1 MKPIVKDGGL
11 IVYALEQLETRLQ
24 KNPYWLLKEC
34 EEAIG
39 KTLDFNE
46 EHIEETSYERFIKWY
61 NKTHSNSLDPPKKIN
76 KRKYST
82 THRIHIAYKTKYH
95 CAKCSQILPPEFE
108 VDHIIALHLGGKD
121 EYSNLAALCP
131 NCHAIKTRC
140 EILKRD
146 DAFKKEFSKRLETIQ
161 GDIFNRFK
169 RKPLESKY
177 FSETRKRQKK
187 DVK

>member
-11 IVYALEQLETRLQ
+11 IVYALEQLETLLQ
-24 KNPYWLLKEC
+24 KNAYWLLKEC
-34 EEAIG
+34 EQAIG
-39 KTLDFNE
+39 KTLTFSE
-46 EHIEETSYERFIKWY
+46 EYIEENSYELFIKWY
-61 NKTHSNSLDPPKKIN
+61 NKTHTNSLELPKKIN

-108 VDHIIALHLGGKD
+108 VDHILALHLGGKD
-121 EYSNLAALCP
+121 EFSNLAALCP

-146 DAFKKEFSKRLETIQ
+146 AAFQKEFSKRLETIQ
-161 GDIFNRFK
+161 GDIFAKFK
-169 RKPLESKY
+169 RKPKESNY
-177 FSETRKRQKK
+177 FSQRKKRHKK
-187 DVK
+187 I